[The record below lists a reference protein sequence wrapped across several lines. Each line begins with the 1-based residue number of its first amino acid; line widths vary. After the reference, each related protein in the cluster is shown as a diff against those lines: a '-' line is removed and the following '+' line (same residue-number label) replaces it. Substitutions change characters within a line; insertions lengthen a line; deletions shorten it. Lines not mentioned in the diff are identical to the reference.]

1 MGELFAHLIAAF
13 VTMPLLSF
21 FLVYYSARKLLK
33 RKRKSFYAAVNVS
46 TLFFIIA
53 VHFLATVLSGKSYLW
68 HIVFFLLIMHM
79 LIAVGYWRKKE
90 DFHFSAVF
98 RLFWR
103 ANFLLFSSLYF
114 SLLVYG
120 MIVRVSSNL

>member
-1 MGELFAHLIAAF
+1 MDDVIAHLVAAF
-13 VTMPLLSF
+13 VTLPLLSF
-21 FLVYYSARKLLK
+21 FLVYFFARKLLK
-33 RKRKSFYAAVNVS
+33 RKRKSFYAAVNAS

-53 VHFLATVLSGKSYLW
+53 VHFLLAVLSGKSYLW

-79 LIAVGYWRKKE
+79 LIAIGYWRKKE

-103 ANFLLFSSLYF
+103 ANFLLFSTLYF

-120 MIVRVSSNL
+120 IIVRVSSNL